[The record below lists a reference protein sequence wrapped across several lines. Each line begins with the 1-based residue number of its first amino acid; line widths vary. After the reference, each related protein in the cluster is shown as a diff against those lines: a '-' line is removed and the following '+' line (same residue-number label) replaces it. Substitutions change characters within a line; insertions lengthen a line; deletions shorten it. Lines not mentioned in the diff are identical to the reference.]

1 MKRLRNEELL
11 PRRWSLGKWGSVV
24 NDVALAFLVLSF
36 VFSFFPETPMPG
48 AAGMNWAVVIFAF
61 VIVAVGMNYWVNA
74 KRIYVAPVSLVMQQ

>member
-1 MKRLRNEELL
+1 MI
-11 PRRWSLGKWGSVV
+11 

-61 VIVAVGMNYWVNA
+61 VIVAAGMNYWVNA
-74 KRIYVAPVSLVMQQ
+74 RRVYVAPVSLVKQH